1 MEFVHFEATVK
12 LAFDGVG
19 ATLPHH
25 LRATSRLVDGMGAV
39 ATAAKYARDGFLK
52 NLGQRIAGGNPD
64 FLMVRREPADSCRL
78 SPGWAL
84 RGGGQPGV
92 PLVRRDATDPR
103 VGFWTADGGSQR
115 GSVSW

>member
-25 LRATSRLVDGMGAV
+25 LRPTSHLVDGMGAV

-64 FLMVRREPADSCRL
+64 SSHGSEGTRRLMPTL
-78 SPGWAL
+78 SWMGSS
-84 RGGGQPGV
+84 GGGQPGV